1 MKFIGILTCCFL
13 LSPLFAQ
20 GAQVAQA
27 NSDTMNLLE
36 FIKKEH
42 VPSEDLLP
50 ADITVSKGFASGTG
64 LPVGEVQE
72 AHGTVFVIH
81 KDGGKAYRL
90 QNGKPIF
97 RGDTLITEHDS
108 GVTILLA
115 DKSALALTGR
125 SKMLLDRSFYHV
137 DSRTE
142 KRNTKLQ
149 LLFGKVRSFVSRIT
163 GDSDYTITTPTA
175 VAGVRGTDFALVVGP
190 VWRKPSEC
198 ETFSRPRSSVSAS
211 ESEEFITSLLTVL
224 VTGENHSNVEFADTD
239 GRSPIIVDSLSMT
252 GIMSGCTGT
261 EPAYLGRNALG
272 ILEDIGPEINRL
284 QDILTAQRRQQSEFL
299 PDPLRRDMEDL
310 IRIPVSPVRP

>member
-1 MKFIGILTCCFL
+1 
-13 LSPLFAQ
+13 
-20 GAQVAQA
+20 
-27 NSDTMNLLE
+27 
-36 FIKKEH
+36 
-42 VPSEDLLP
+42 
-50 ADITVSKGFASGTG
+50 
-64 LPVGEVQE
+64 
-72 AHGTVFVIH
+72 
-81 KDGGKAYRL
+81 
-90 QNGKPIF
+90 
-97 RGDTLITEHDS
+97 LITEHDS